1 MGFLDN
7 IRIGTTGL
15 KGHQTRLDVI
25 GNNIA
30 NVGATGF
37 KRSSLTFQETY
48 QNELKAA
55 VDAPGNSTTLNPY
68 QVGYGLT
75 SPVINL
81 DITAGNY
88 KETGRP
94 LDLAVKD
101 NGFFIMDYEGEQF
114 YTRDGGLALDARK
127 NFVQKST
134 GAYMKGWTAQ
144 LEPDGTT
151 SIDVNRPMDRMLFD
165 SLQVLPAKPTG
176 SVNFA
181 SNLAKDTRTRSLT
194 TNGSSGNLVDAN
206 GRIQTMT
213 DQWTDL
219 GNNKYLYEVT
229 HDGEVKLEAH
239 LQMDNRGNLKSW
251 KVLNEEGLDIV
262 SNSDGQPQHVT
273 FNYPSANLI
282 GKIDQLPV
290 TITLP
295 HKRTPQN
302 VLKNRVDTGVTD
314 YVFSTEFR
322 LDTPGSDTF
331 SAAQTASIQSRY
343 APGAQHPT
351 FVRLVDDKGEGH
363 DATIVFEHLESKTNK
378 WQFRTYLSP
387 SDQLIQDY
395 VNHPVNDVK
404 NPARP
409 TLEELEA
416 ANEYVFGQSRIGTLV
431 FGDDGFPDFDHPD
444 SNIPRLS
451 GFPAN
456 PEPKTVGQ
464 VALSDVSNTI
474 SKNME
479 ILVRPE
485 GDKFIYELQ
494 LPASNP
500 DIISRA
506 QEQGLDPQNMN
517 AAQLQELNQQIFGTS
532 NSGTL
537 VLTENG
543 QIDAENSNFGRIQGT
558 LSDSVINSD
567 VPAST
572 FAGIV
577 GNLTKERPPNAG
589 AFQVDY
595 DMKLVSG
602 FGGDFS
608 TAVRGS
614 DGYEE
619 GLLLG
624 TSITSTGDGLLE
636 GNYTNGQKR
645 TLGQIGL
652 AIFNNATGL
661 VKEGANLFR
670 LSANAGFDENS
681 IGAPNDET
689 RGLVYSG
696 YLETSNVDISY
707 EFTDLI
713 VTQRVYQAN
722 SKSITTS
729 DSILQTAINLKS

>member
-25 GNNIA
+25 GNNIS
-30 NVGATGF
+30 NVGTTGF
-37 KRSSLTFQETY
+37 KRSNLTFQETY

-75 SPVINL
+75 SPVVNL
-81 DITAGNY
+81 DITEGNY
-88 KETGRP
+88 KETGRL

-101 NGFFIMDYEGEQF
+101 NGFFIMDYEGKQF

-127 NFVQKST
+127 NLVQKST
-134 GAYMKGWTAQ
+134 GAYMKGWTAR

-151 SIDVNRPMDRMLFD
+151 SIDVNRPLDRMLFD
-165 SLQVLPAKPTG
+165 SLQTLPARPTS
-176 SVNFA
+176 SVSFA
-181 SNLAKDTRTRSLT
+181 SNLGKDTRTRSLT

-206 GRIQTMT
+206 GRILTLT

-219 GNNKYLYEVT
+219 GNNKYLYEVS
-229 HDGEVKLEAH
+229 HDGEVKLQAN
-239 LQMDNRGNLKSW
+239 LQMDNRGNLRSW
-251 KVLNEEGLDIV
+251 KVLDEENFSIV
-262 SNSDGQPQHVT
+262 PNSEGQPEHIT
-273 FNYPSANLI
+273 FTYPSANVV
-282 GKIDQLPV
+282 GKIDQLPI

-295 HKRTPQN
+295 HKRTPQS
-302 VLKNRVDTGVTD
+302 VLKNGVNTGVTD
-314 YVFSTEFR
+314 YIISTELR
-322 LDTPGSDTF
+322 LDRPGSNTF
-331 SAAQTASIQSRY
+331 GAAQTGSIKSRY
-343 APGAQHPT
+343 APGAEHPT
-351 FVRLVDDKGEGH
+351 FVRLVDDQGEGH
-363 DATIVFEHLESKTNK
+363 DATIVFEHLDTKTNK
-378 WQFRTYLSP
+378 WQFRTYLSR
-387 SDQLIQDY
+387 SNRLIQDY
-395 VNHPVNDVK
+395 VNNPVNNVK

-416 ANEYVFGQSRIGTLV
+416 ANEYVFGDSRIGTLV
-431 FGDDGFPDFDHPD
+431 FGADGFPDFQHPD
-444 SNIPRLS
+444 SNIPTLS
-451 GFPAN
+451 GYPAN
-456 PEPKTVGQ
+456 PEPKVVGQ
-464 VALSDVSNTI
+464 VPLSDVTNTI

-479 ILVRPE
+479 ILVRPV

-494 LPASNP
+494 LPATSP
-500 DIISRA
+500 EIIA
-506 QEQGLDPQNMN
+506 KAEAQGLNPENLN
-517 AAQLQELNQQIFGTS
+517 SAQLQDLNQQIFGTS

-537 VLTENG
+537 VLDQNG
-543 QIDAENSNFGRIQGT
+543 QIDAQNSHFGRIQGT
-558 LSDSVINSD
+558 LSDSVINTN

-572 FAGIV
+572 FAGVV
-577 GNLTKERPPNAG
+577 GSLTKERPPNTG
-589 AFQVDY
+589 AFQVNY

-602 FGGDFS
+602 FGGEFS
-608 TAVRGS
+608 TAVRAS

-636 GNYTNGQKR
+636 GSYTNGQKR

-652 AIFNNATGL
+652 TIFNNASGL

-670 LSANAGFDENS
+670 LSANVGFDENS

-696 YLETSNVDISY
+696 YLETSNVDISH